1 METRGLGKNAVESIV
16 QWSVSLDNN
25 LQLVVDLTENISSE
39 TMLKLSLCDK
49 LRLLIMKR
57 DDMFFKNFDMLK
69 VDKKRSLP
77 WLEFVTKRGEI
88 LPLKL
93 IEDGYKESPLGE
105 NVNKNINPWNLL
117 GLEIESDFVK

>member
-77 WLEFVTKRGEI
+77 WLEFVTKGR
-88 LPLKL
+88 
-93 IEDGYKESPLGE
+93 
-105 NVNKNINPWNLL
+105 NIAPKIN
-117 GLEIESDFVK
+117 